1 MEVWSGC
8 GFGDSV
14 LAVCNLTRNIVV
26 ERGQVHLQLDI
37 AGCEKSGSGSNGS
50 NCVSSLIA
58 RHTKYIHNSIP
69 FDHSFI
75 PNTMPRCIVPKPPAR
90 HLVAQG
96 GVRLFFGGFGLLC
109 FGYTHR
115 RLASSSGKTV
125 TVRGWMIAR
134 RRSLEGSEL
143 ERVRTYRLVASRA

>member
-1 MEVWSGC
+1 
-8 GFGDSV
+8 
-14 LAVCNLTRNIVV
+14 LTRNIVV

-75 PNTMPRCIVPKPPAR
+75 PNTMPDASYPNPQ
-90 HLVAQG
+90 LVTSLRKVVFDYFLAASA
-96 GVRLFFGGFGLLC
+96 FFVSA
-109 FGYTHR
+109 TH
-115 RLASSSGKTV
+115 
-125 TVRGWMIAR
+125 IAD
-134 RRSLEGSEL
+134 
-143 ERVRTYRLVASRA
+143 